1 MGGQSRPVYFGMYQY
16 ILSTHLLKIF
26 GPDYPNVV
34 YVAVMVFM
42 SSDHHHLMNR
52 ITYHMSVF
60 ISAHV
65 FSDGTVRC
73 WWCTET
79 SRKKDPVYRKGI

>member
-52 ITYHMSVF
+52 IT
-60 ISAHV
+60 HV

>member
-26 GPDYPNVV
+26 GLDYPNVV

-52 ITYHMSVF
+52 ITHMSVF

-65 FSDGTVRC
+65 FSDGTV
-73 WWCTET
+73 
-79 SRKKDPVYRKGI
+79 